1 MSNEN
6 TPQDECHRPA
16 VGVPVERMVR
26 HAAPKRDRLALWS
39 NLVIAHTWGVA
50 CWIRPGWFPAA
61 VLLVAITLTALILY
75 EDKITAAIAVR
86 ANDEHA

>member
-1 MSNEN
+1 MRK
-6 TPQDECHRPA
+6 QDEQMPTA
-16 VGVPVERMVR
+16 DEGPVERVVR
-26 HAAPKRDRLALWS
+26 HAAPKRDRLALWG

-61 VLLVAITLTALILY
+61 VLLVSIILAALILY

>member
-1 MSNEN
+1 MN
-6 TPQDECHRPA
+6 TTKLPQDTEAPA

-26 HAAPKRDRLALWS
+26 HAAPKRDRLALWG

-61 VLLVAITLTALILY
+61 VLLVAITLAALILY

>member
-1 MSNEN
+1 MN
-6 TPQDECHRPA
+6 TTKLPQDTDAPA

-26 HAAPKRDRLALWS
+26 HAAPKRDRLALWG

-61 VLLVAITLTALILY
+61 VLLVAITLAALILY